1 MMDEALLRPGR
12 LEVQIEIGLPN
23 EKGRSQI
30 LKVITMMMMVMMM
43 IMLTVPQIHT
53 RKMKENGKLGNT
65 VRDRLEELATMTKNF
80 SGAELEVS
88 QGLARDREIDHLLNW
103 IWDMTWRIHHNSS
116 SFITRVWCALPS
128 PAPSTAW

>member
-30 LKVITMMMMVMMM
+30 LKVMIMLMVMVMMM
-43 IMLTVPQIHT
+43 IMMTVPQIHT

-88 QGLARDREIDHLLNW
+88 QGPADNLLTL
-103 IWDMTWRIHHNSS
+103 IVRGSQLHI
-116 SFITRVWCALPS
+116 
-128 PAPSTAW
+128 

>member
-30 LKVITMMMMVMMM
+30 LKVITMMMIMMM
-43 IMLTVPQIHT
+43 IMMIMMIMMTIPQIHT
-53 RKMKENGKLGNT
+53 RKMKENGKLGST

-80 SGAELEVS
+80 SGAELEVR
-88 QGLARDREIDHLLNW
+88 QGLPGD
-103 IWDMTWRIHHNSS
+103 
-116 SFITRVWCALPS
+116 
-128 PAPSTAW
+128 

>member
-30 LKVITMMMMVMMM
+30 LKVMMMMM
-43 IMLTVPQIHT
+43 IMMTVPQIHT

-88 QGLARDREIDHLLNW
+88 QGLADHPLN
-103 IWDMTWRIHHNSS
+103 
-116 SFITRVWCALPS
+116 L
-128 PAPSTAW
+128 

>member
-30 LKVITMMMMVMMM
+30 LKVIMMIMMLIIMMVMM
-43 IMLTVPQIHT
+43 IMMTVPQIHT

-88 QGLARDREIDHLLNW
+88 QGPADHPLN
-103 IWDMTWRIHHNSS
+103 
-116 SFITRVWCALPS
+116 L
-128 PAPSTAW
+128 